1 MKKALFALA
10 ILFGHTA
17 QAQTSDSTVTVLSGV
32 ATTIYRPATQAQA
45 AYIDT
50 VRYPSFVRLVSKQV
64 VGKASPAVLLL
75 VTPEQGDYYSYVN
88 VKYRLVSASWE
99 QLYEGTLTISGTS
112 YQYYQSLSGIDQIGY
127 AYWKVLESPTVG
139 VDIDE

>member
-1 MKKALFALA
+1 MKKVLFFFAL
-10 ILFGHTA
+10 LFNLTA

-32 ATTIYRPATQAQA
+32 ATTIYHPVTQTQQA
-45 AYIDT
+45 YTDT
-50 VRYPSFVRLVSKQV
+50 VRYPSFVRLVPKQV
-64 VGKASPAVLLL
+64 VGKSSPAVLLL
-75 VTPEQGDYYSYVN
+75 VTPDVGDYYSYIT
-88 VKYRLVSASWE
+88 VKYRLVSAAWE